1 MVVFEKNGVFEFR
14 ARQLSDMLADYSPE
28 FRDFIAS
35 LCRVSPRLA
44 AFEEFAFLIP
54 PATLRK
60 KLEKEIGRESL
71 PAWEMLEVANF
82 VQVLRDMETRGVW
95 VDCNEW

>member
-28 FRDFIAS
+28 FRDFLAS
-35 LCRVSPRLA
+35 LYKAPRVT
-44 AFEEFAFLIP
+44 AFEDHAFLIP
-54 PATLRK
+54 PAALRK
-60 KLEKEIGRESL
+60 KLEREVGRETL

-82 VQVLRDMETRGVW
+82 CELLRDMENRGVW
-95 VDCNEW
+95 VDCNE

>member
-14 ARQLSDMLADYSPE
+14 ARQMSDMIADFSPE
-28 FRDFIAS
+28 FREFIAS
-35 LCRVSPRLA
+35 LCRVSTRLA
-44 AFEEFAFLIP
+44 AFDGFIFLIP

-71 PAWEMLEVANF
+71 PAREMLEVANF
-82 VQVLRDMETRGVW
+82 LVVLRDMETRGVW

>member
-1 MVVFEKNGVFEFR
+1 MVVFEKNGVFEFK
-14 ARQLSDMLADYSPE
+14 AKQLSDLVADYSPE
-28 FRDFIAS
+28 FRDFLAS
-35 LCRVSPRLA
+35 LCKVSRLA
-44 AFEEFAFLIP
+44 AFDDFAFLVA
-54 PATLRK
+54 PAALRK